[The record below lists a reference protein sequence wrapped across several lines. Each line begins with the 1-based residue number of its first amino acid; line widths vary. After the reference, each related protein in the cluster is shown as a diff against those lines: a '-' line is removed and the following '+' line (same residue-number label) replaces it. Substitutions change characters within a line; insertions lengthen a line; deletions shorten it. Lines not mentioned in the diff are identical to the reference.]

1 VAKAICVFSSSSE
14 TIAPAYFEAAAT
26 LGAALAERGW
36 TLVYGGQ
43 RVGLM
48 RACAEAARAHGGR
61 VVGIVPE
68 ALHTPATVDQAADEL
83 IITAD
88 LRARKAAMEARADAF
103 LALPGGFG
111 TLEEV
116 IEILTLKQINQHT
129 KPLVLLNVRGFYEPL
144 RHLFE
149 HFYAEQFAQ
158 EQCRALCAFADDI
171 PALFAYLDSYTP
183 PAPDHRWY

>member
-1 VAKAICVFSSSSE
+1 MSKSICVFSSSSE

-26 LGAALAERGW
+26 LGTALADRGW

-48 RACAEAARAHGGR
+48 RTLADAFRARGGR
-61 VVGIVPE
+61 VVGIIPQ
-68 ALHTPATVDQAADEL
+68 ALHTPETVDHAADEL
-83 IITAD
+83 IITED
-88 LRARKAAMEARADAF
+88 LRTRKAAMEARADAF

-129 KPLVLLNVRGFYEPL
+129 KPLVVLNVRGFYEPL
-144 RHLFE
+144 RRMFE

-171 PALFAYLDSYTP
+171 PGLFAYLDTYTP